1 MVAIMKY
8 ECGLKFTGYVF
19 EDEETAKEWLKYK
32 APWAYE
38 IVPVTF
44 FAKNGEVK

>member
-1 MVAIMKY
+1 MVALMKY

-19 EDEETAKEWLKYK
+19 EDEEIAKEWLKWK
-32 APWAYE
+32 NPAAYE

-44 FAKNGEVK
+44 VTKDGENK